1 MVINLDSNMKFLQA
15 LRRNKKHQEFPN
27 NEPLSMVPWSQ
38 ANLKIIQLVLNG
50 TETFVNCQI
59 RAEPLPL

>member
-50 TETFVNCQI
+50 TETFVKLGLNPS
-59 RAEPLPL
+59 PL